1 MKSEPKHILYY
12 GDFNCTT
19 GFGNVSKNLIN
30 RWVNFIDIE
39 NRITIVAI
47 NDRSTE
53 PYWYA
58 KNVYVLPAYLLN
70 EDGETDVY
78 ARNALVKVLF
88 NLDLDAFFFNTDVE
102 VLNPLTDLF
111 YKINEKKKAANKK
124 QFKIFGYFPIDS
136 QIKPAD
142 YSLLG
147 EMEHCFVY
155 TQFAHNEIV
164 KSKVPHG
171 EITILPHGSESKV
184 FMKLKP
190 EKIKKLRT
198 KYFPN
203 HDLVI
208 GSVNRNSIR
217 KDIGTLIIAFKKLK
231 QDLIANSK
239 LKPTLYLHMNPKD
252 PFGIDIQRVCE
263 NLGLVY
269 GEDVKTPLEF
279 SENKGFDPS
288 ELNELYNCFDLFAT
302 TTTSEGW
309 GLTITEAMLCKVPVV
324 APAHTSITELTSDEG
339 GAWAYQ
345 IVDLSPFIFVRD
357 YDKIRYI
364 SHVDNVVAQMKYA
377 IDDLGKNE
385 KMLLTAW
392 NKTNSFSWDMTARTM
407 IEEIYKKI

>member
-78 ARNALVKVLF
+78 ARNALVKILF

-190 EKIKKLRT
+190 DKIKKLRT

-203 HDLVI
+203 HNLVI

-252 PFGIDIQRVCE
+252 LFGIDIQRVCE

-279 SENKGFDPS
+279 SENKGFDSS
-288 ELNELYNCFDLFAT
+288 ELNELYNCFDLFVT

-345 IVDLSPFIFVRD
+345 IVNLSPFSVVRD

-364 SHVDNVVAQMKYA
+364 SNVDNVVAQMKYA

-392 NKTNSFSWDMTARTM
+392 NKTNSFSWDMTAKRM

>member
-30 RWVNFIDIE
+30 RWTNLINSED
-39 NRITIVAI
+39 RITIVGI
-47 NDRSTE
+47 NDLSAE

-58 KNVYVLPAYLLN
+58 KNVYVLPAHLLN
-70 EDGETDVY
+70 ENGETDVF
-78 ARNALVKVLF
+78 ARNGLIKVVL
-88 NLDLDAFFFNTDVE
+88 NLDIDAFFFNTDVE
-102 VLNPLTDLF
+102 VLNPLKELF
-111 YKINEKKKAANKK
+111 YKINQKKKDANKK
-124 QFKIFGYFPIDS
+124 QFKIFGYFPVDS
-136 QIKPAD
+136 QIKPSD

-155 TQFAHNEIV
+155 TQFAHNEIT
-164 KSKVPHG
+164 KSKIPHA
-171 EITILPHGSESKV
+171 EITILPHGAESNV
-184 FMKLKP
+184 FMALKAD
-190 EKIKKLRT
+190 KIKKLRT

-217 KDIGTLIIAFKKLK
+217 KDVGTLIIAFKKLK
-231 QDLIANSK
+231 EKLSTYSP
-239 LKPTLYLHMNPKD
+239 LKPTLYLHMNPTD
-252 PFGIDIQRVCE
+252 PFGLNIQRVCE

-269 GEDVKTPLEF
+269 GEDVKTPLDF
-279 SENKGFDPS
+279 SENKGFDS
-288 ELNELYNCFDLFAT
+288 SKLNELYNCFDLFVT

-309 GLTITEAMLCKVPVV
+309 GLTITEAMLCKIPVV
-324 APAHTSITELTSDEG
+324 APAHTSITELTSDVS

-345 IVDLSPFIFVRD
+345 IVNLSPFIFVRD

-364 SHVDNVVAQMKYA
+364 SDVDNVVAQMQFA
-377 IDDLGKNE
+377 IDDLGKKE

-392 NKTNSFSWDMTARTM
+392 NKTNSYSWDTTAKTM
-407 IEEIYKKI
+407 IEKIYKKI